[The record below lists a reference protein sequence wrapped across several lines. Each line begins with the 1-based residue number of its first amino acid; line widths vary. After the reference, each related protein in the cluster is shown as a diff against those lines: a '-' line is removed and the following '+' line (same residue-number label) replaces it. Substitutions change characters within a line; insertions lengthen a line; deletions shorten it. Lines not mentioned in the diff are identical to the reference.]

1 MSELE
6 KKQRLLSQ
14 ANRVLTN
21 YFSGE
26 MNKLQSS
33 ITDRMQFTIENGST
47 SEKIAVAVA
56 TGNIDTEGF
65 EFDATE
71 GSVTKHNHNN
81 AGLLAAGYAA
91 DVVLDDGVVTV
102 GEDHNSFA
110 VTMSTAAGKTINHC
124 KRYLEHNPRCVK
136 RVTIAATSNSD
147 GRENPAAFNASMFL
161 ASLNPFQKEA
171 AREVDM
177 SQYFQT
183 NQFQSGKIVIDY
195 NYGDLQWNDL
205 LYWAIEVETSTTL
218 KVTIDFYP
226 PED

>member
-1 MSELE
+1 
-6 KKQRLLSQ
+6 
-14 ANRVLTN
+14 
-21 YFSGE
+21 
-26 MNKLQSS
+26 
-33 ITDRMQFTIENGST
+33 MQFTIENGST
-47 SEKIAVAVA
+47 TDKIAVAIA

-65 EFDATE
+65 ELDGN
-71 GSVTKHNHNN
+71 GSVAKHNHNN
-81 AGLLAAGYAA
+81 AGLIAAGYAA
-91 DVVLDDGVVTV
+91 DVVLDDAVVTV
-102 GEDHNSFA
+102 GEGHTSYA

-136 RVTIAATSNSD
+136 RVTIAATSN

-161 ASLNPFQKEA
+161 ASLNPFPNEA

-183 NQFQSGKIVIDY
+183 TQFQSGKIVIDY
-195 NYGDLQWNDL
+195 NFGDLQWNDL
-205 LYWAIEVETSTTL
+205 LYWAIEVEASTTL

>member
-6 KKQRLLSQ
+6 KKQRLISQ
-14 ANRVLTN
+14 SNRVLTN

-47 SEKIAVAVA
+47 TDKIAVAIA

-65 EFDATE
+65 ELDGN
-71 GSVTKHNHNN
+71 GSVAKHNHN
-81 AGLLAAGYAA
+81 ADGLRAAGYAA
-91 DVVLDDGVVTV
+91 DVVLDDAVVTV
-102 GEDHNSFA
+102 GEGHTSYA

-124 KRYLEHNPRCVK
+124 KRYLTHNPRCVK
-136 RVTIAATSNSD
+136 RVTIAATSN
-147 GRENPAAFNASMFL
+147 GHENPAAFNASMFL

-195 NYGDLQWNDL
+195 NLGDLQWNDL
-205 LYWAIEVETSTTL
+205 LYWAIEVEASTTL

>member
-1 MSELE
+1 
-6 KKQRLLSQ
+6 
-14 ANRVLTN
+14 
-21 YFSGE
+21 
-26 MNKLQSS
+26 
-33 ITDRMQFTIENGST
+33 MQFTIENGST
-47 SEKIAVAVA
+47 TDKIAVAIA

-65 EFDATE
+65 DFDKTKGAA
-71 GSVTKHNHNN
+71 TKHNHNT

-91 DVVLDDGVVTV
+91 DVVLDDAVVTV
-102 GEDHNSFA
+102 GEGDTSYD
-110 VTMSTAAGKTINHC
+110 VTMSTAAGKSINHC
-124 KRYLEHNPRCVK
+124 KRYLKHNPRCVK
-136 RVTIAATSNSD
+136 RVTIAATT
-147 GRENPAAFNASMFL
+147 GGHENPSAFNASMFL

-205 LYWAIEVETSTTL
+205 LYWAIEVEAATTL